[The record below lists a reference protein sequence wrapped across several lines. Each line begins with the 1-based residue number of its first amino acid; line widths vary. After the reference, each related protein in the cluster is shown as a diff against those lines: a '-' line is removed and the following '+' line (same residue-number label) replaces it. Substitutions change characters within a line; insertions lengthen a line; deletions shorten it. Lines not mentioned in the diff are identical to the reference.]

1 MSLKSGLMI
10 AAVLVGLGATSVAM
24 APAQEGTLPPDKAK
38 KESKEWS
45 KEHAKE
51 AKVHRAEA
59 KQRGRE
65 AKAHRLQSHEAG
77 VHRQPRMDTNMKR
90 AERQEL
96 AKERKAN
103 AKLLRAEHKREAKAN
118 RQ

>member
-1 MSLKSGLMI
+1 
-10 AAVLVGLGATSVAM
+10 
-24 APAQEGTLPPDKAK
+24 
-38 KESKEWS
+38 
-45 KEHAKE
+45 
-51 AKVHRAEA
+51 
-59 KQRGRE
+59 
-65 AKAHRLQSHEAG
+65 
-77 VHRQPRMDTNMKR
+77 MKR